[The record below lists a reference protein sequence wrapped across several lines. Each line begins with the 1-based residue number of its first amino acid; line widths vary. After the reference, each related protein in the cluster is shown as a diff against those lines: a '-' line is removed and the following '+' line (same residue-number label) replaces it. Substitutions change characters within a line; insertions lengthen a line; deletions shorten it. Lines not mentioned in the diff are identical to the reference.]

1 MLPVLESEPGQP
13 GEVSEKQINRRR
25 KSGGEI
31 MKIRTL
37 NRIIG
42 YLDALL
48 RGGYFDDML
57 DLYQTIRV
65 MVVSRLEKLKA
76 ERD

>member
-1 MLPVLESEPGQP
+1 
-13 GEVSEKQINRRR
+13 
-25 KSGGEI
+25 

-65 MVVSRLEKLKA
+65 MVVARLEKLKA